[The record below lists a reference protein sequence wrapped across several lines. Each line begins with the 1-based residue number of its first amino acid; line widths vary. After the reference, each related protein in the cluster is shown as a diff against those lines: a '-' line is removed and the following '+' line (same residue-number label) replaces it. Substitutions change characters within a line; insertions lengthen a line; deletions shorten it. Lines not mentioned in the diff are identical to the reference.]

1 MRELSVSNGEDF
13 QALVPWTGKSKN
25 PQNSDAP
32 FDHAPYFNFNDDKLK
47 FDTKWS
53 DNANDNYGSAS
64 GFLVP
69 KSSSYSSGKG
79 AATQRPLLSAPLRA
93 YPPAEHP
100 TNLVDVSLQRGVF
113 FRVDGACFFHQPHE
127 KAQKI

>member
-1 MRELSVSNGEDF
+1 M
-13 QALVPWTGKSKN
+13 GKSKN

-64 GFLVP
+64 GFLVS
-69 KSSSYSSGKG
+69 KSPSDTG
-79 AATQRPLLSAPLRA
+79 
-93 YPPAEHP
+93 
-100 TNLVDVSLQRGVF
+100 
-113 FRVDGACFFHQPHE
+113 
-127 KAQKI
+127 

>member
-1 MRELSVSNGEDF
+1 M
-13 QALVPWTGKSKN
+13 GKSKN

-64 GFLVP
+64 GWSVP
-69 KSSSYSSGKG
+69 KSPSHSGGEG
-79 AATQRPLLSAPLRA
+79 AHMSAL
-93 YPPAEHP
+93 
-100 TNLVDVSLQRGVF
+100 
-113 FRVDGACFFHQPHE
+113 
-127 KAQKI
+127 